1 MSKKTDADHAP
12 LSPGDTSPELPASPP
27 GDGKGDAKGDAKKFK
42 SKSRKPIAAVNS
54 AGEPRKS
61 FANTLAARSER
72 SLADIYRIQDG
83 IPEHV
88 IEWSVSAAPFP
99 RCRLPFVCAL
109 MTRETHCPPPLS
121 LHFSI
126 FSLPSAR
133 PLVPLPLIPFLSP
146 CLSLQLKC
154 FGHFDAAANCFSKEI
169 IRDPLLDELDPWEIR
184 ESLFLGGRHEV
195 TGGNLFAQRVR

>member
-99 RCRLPFVCAL
+99 CCWPPVICAR
-109 MTRETHCPPPLS
+109 MTRETQLPAPLS
-121 LHFSI
+121 
-126 FSLPSAR
+126 
-133 PLVPLPLIPFLSP
+133 PFLYLLAPLRPSSP
-146 CLSLQLKC
+146 CLVLTLLSFPL
-154 FGHFDAAANCFSKEI
+154 FDVAAQVLRAF
-169 IRDPLLDELDPWEIR
+169 
-184 ESLFLGGRHEV
+184 
-195 TGGNLFAQRVR
+195 